1 MSAANDTPHT
11 ADDTSAANGGT
22 PAAKGASPAANRT
35 TPAARGARFAA
46 DDRPSFPDG
55 PPTALGDRFEPGAT
69 EPLIF
74 ELGRRGRAN
83 AYFPNGR
90 ALEEFLPA
98 GVLRRAL
105 PIPDNGELEVVRH
118 FTRLSQRNFSI
129 DTGFY
134 PLGSCTMKY
143 NPRVND
149 AMANLPGFRDLHPF
163 APDDL
168 AQGAL
173 RVMYD
178 LERALATIFGMAAFS
193 LNPAA
198 GAHAELA
205 ALLIAKSYFA
215 KRGETAR
222 TTVIVPDTAHGT
234 NPASAAM
241 VGYKVISLRS
251 DARGRVD
258 PDELRKVV
266 GADTA
271 VCMMTNPNTLGL
283 FEDRIAEI
291 SAIVHEAGGLMYYDG
306 ANANA
311 LMGNARPGDMGFD
324 LMHLNLHKTFSI
336 PHGGGGA
343 GHGPVGVAAHL
354 VPFLPTPTVRRTDD
368 GTYALDFDRPDSIGP
383 MRSFWSNFAHAVR
396 ALTYVLANGGSGL
409 TNVSKLAVLNANYV
423 RVRVREFLTTPY
435 DEPCRHEFVASA
447 QTLKRETGVRALD
460 LAKALLDRG
469 IHAPTIYFPLL
480 VAECLMIEPTETESK
495 ETLDAFVA
503 TLREVVE
510 SARTDPSVALEA
522 PRTTIVR
529 RIDETRAARQPDLRW
544 MPRVTESAVS

>member
-1 MSAANDTPHT
+1 LSTPE
-11 ADDTSAANGGT
+11 S
-22 PAAKGASPAANRT
+22 T
-35 TPAARGARFAA
+35 T
-46 DDRPSFPDG
+46 
-55 PPTALGDRFEPGAT
+55 LLNRFEPGAS

-74 ELGRRGRAN
+74 ELGRPGRAN
-83 AYFPNGR
+83 TYFPNGR
-90 ALEEFLPA
+90 SLDEFLPTA
-98 GVLRRAL
+98 ALRAEL
-105 PIPDNGELEVVRH
+105 PLPDNSELEVVRH
-118 FTRLSQRNFSI
+118 FTRLSQRTFSI

-163 APDDL
+163 APDAC

-173 RVMYD
+173 ALMYD
-178 LERALATIFGMAAFS
+178 LERYLSSIFGMAAFS

-198 GAHAELA
+198 GAHAELT
-205 ALLIAKSYFA
+205 ALLIAKAYFE
-215 KRGETAR
+215 KQGQGKQR

-241 VGYKVISLRS
+241 VGYKVLSLKS
-251 DARGRVD
+251 DGRGRVGLE
-258 PDELRKVV
+258 ELKAAL
-266 GADTA
+266 GEDTA

-283 FEDRIAEI
+283 FEDHIHELTA
-291 SAIVHEAGGLMYYDG
+291 AVHAVGGLMYYDG

-354 VPFLPTPTVRRTDD
+354 VDFLPTPVVTRAD
-368 GTYALDFDRPDSIGP
+368 GTYALDFERPDSIGP

-396 ALTYVLANGGSGL
+396 ALTYVLANGGEGL
-409 TNVSKLAVLNANYV
+409 TKVSQLAVLNANYV
-423 RVRVREFLTTPY
+423 RVKVREFLETPY
-435 DEPCRHEFVASA
+435 DETCRHEFVASA
-447 QTLKRETGVRALD
+447 QGLKRETGVRALD
-460 LAKALLDRG
+460 LAKALLDHG
-469 IHAPTIYFPLL
+469 FHAPTVYFPLL
-480 VAECLMIEPTETESK
+480 VPECLMIEPTETESK
-495 ETLDAFVA
+495 ETLDAFVETFRGIVA
-503 TLREVVE
+503 QAKSEPETVLAAPQKTLVK
-510 SARTDPSVALEA
+510 
-522 PRTTIVR
+522 

-544 MPRVTESAVS
+544 RAAP